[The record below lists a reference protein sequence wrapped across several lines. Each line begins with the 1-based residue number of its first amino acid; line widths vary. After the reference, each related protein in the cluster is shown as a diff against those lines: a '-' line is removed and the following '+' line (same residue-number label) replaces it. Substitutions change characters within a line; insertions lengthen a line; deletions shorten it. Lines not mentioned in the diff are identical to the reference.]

1 MIRIT
6 GSTLNKQSINKRV
19 NNSKAFDKAA
29 MNAAQKRLD
38 KAKAELLAQYNE
50 HPVTRELEGGET
62 ENNLSGSLGGYGNLF
77 SFMGFSRGSNP
88 AKAVGNFL
96 KSFISLK
103 RRSKKRGN
111 TREYR
116 VKIPSMEDFDF
127 AQMPWEQG
135 NSWVRA
141 VEIGVTNFSYYM
153 DKASKASR
161 SGEGIQINNKLRG
174 RGSSGV
180 PYMTEM
186 LNQFRK
192 KLSR

>member
-1 MIRIT
+1 MVRIT
-6 GSTLNKQSINKRV
+6 GSILNKKSINQRV

-50 HPVTRELEGGET
+50 HPVTRELEDGET
-62 ENNLSGSLGGYGNLF
+62 ANNLSGSLSGYGNLF

-88 AKAVGNFL
+88 TKAVGNFL

-103 RRSKKRGN
+103 KRSKKRGN

-116 VKIPSMEDFDF
+116 VKMPSMEDFDF

-141 VEIGVTNFSYYM
+141 VEMGMTNFSYYM
-153 DKASKASR
+153 NKASKASR
-161 SGEGIQINNKLRG
+161 SGKGIQINNKLRG

-186 LNQFRK
+186 LHQFK
-192 KLSR
+192 NKLSR

>member
-1 MIRIT
+1 M
-6 GSTLNKQSINKRV
+6 LNKRSIDQRV
-19 NNSKAFDKAA
+19 SKSKAFERGAL
-29 MNAAQKRLD
+29 NAAQKRLN
-38 KAKAELLAQYNE
+38 KAKAELLAQYNG

-62 ENNLSGSLGGYGNLF
+62 ANNVSGTLSGYGNLF
-77 SFMGFSRGSNP
+77 SFMGFSRGSDP
-88 AKAVGNFL
+88 TKAVENFL

-103 RRSKKRGN
+103 RKSKIRGN

-116 VKIPSMEDFDF
+116 VKMPSMEDFDF

-141 VEIGVTNFSYYM
+141 IETGMTSFSYYM

-161 SGEGIQINNKLRG
+161 SGKGIQIDNKLRG
-174 RGSSGV
+174 RGSMGV

-186 LNQFRK
+186 LNEFRK